1 MPEAVEQA
9 TEAMPQS
16 APTPESRRGGFSLR
30 AICLGL
36 VLMTVNIYWVT
47 VVEVRWYT
55 LDSSCLPLFITPI
68 FLLFVLTVANLG
80 VRRLS
85 PRSALTQAELLVIYV
100 MMVVS
105 MTLCGHDTLQNMFGT
120 IGHAYQFATPENGYE
135 DLFMQYLP
143 NWLVVS
149 DKDALS
155 AFYDGG
161 MPWYRPEYL
170 HAWAGPLVA
179 WGVFMFVI
187 ILTMLCV
194 NVVIRKEWT
203 EHEKLAFPLVLLP
216 LELTRGEQTS
226 QFFRSK
232 FMWGGFA
239 VAAVIDLVNGFHALF
254 PAVPEI
260 KYIKLYDLRQHF
272 RGRPWNAIGR
282 TRMGMYPFAVGLAFF
297 LPSDL
302 SFSCWFFY
310 VLSKV
315 ELIGCAMLGQES
327 LKGLPYL
334 NEQAAGAWLALAVV
348 AIWTTRHHLA
358 EVFRKAF
365 GRPSSLDD
373 SQEPISYRAALVI
386 IGLGFAFIVAFCKAA
401 GMHFWP
407 IVGLF
412 GIYYMMS
419 LAMTRV
425 RAELGAPHETYFV
438 NPHRILTGLGN
449 TGAFAARDLTI
460 MATMYW
466 FNRCYRSHPMPNQLE
481 AFKMAEQSM
490 MDRRRLFAVLLLAAV
505 AAIVITYWANLS
517 VTYDAGAAA
526 KARGFKSWLG
536 REAYDKFL
544 RPWLLNPTGTNWL
557 GVAFMGVGAAV
568 TIALK
573 ALRTRYVGL
582 PFHPAGYAL
591 AISFAMDYF
600 WFAFFVSWLLKVTI
614 MRYWGMKAHRQGV
627 WVCLGLIMGDYFFGS
642 LWAIVGPVFHVP
654 NYKIFI

>member
-1 MPEAVEQA
+1 MPEAAGRTAQVL
-9 TEAMPQS
+9 PQ
-16 APTPESRRGGFSLR
+16 PDPREEPRLGGFTAR
-30 AICLGL
+30 AIFLGL
-36 VLMTVNIYWVT
+36 VLMTVNIWWVT

-55 LDSSCLPLFITPI
+55 LDSSCLPLFITPVFI
-68 FLLFVLTVANLG
+68 LFLVTVLNLA
-80 VRRLS
+80 VRRLA
-85 PRSALTQAELLVIYV
+85 PRSALTQAELLVMYV

-120 IGHAYQFATPENGYE
+120 IGHPYQFATPENGYE
-135 DLFMQYLP
+135 DLFLQYLP

-149 DKDALS
+149 DKDALD

-161 MPWYRPEYL
+161 MAWYRPEYL
-170 HAWAGPLVA
+170 RAWAAPLLA
-179 WGVFMFVI
+179 WGAFIAVI
-187 ILTMLCV
+187 IVTMLCI
-194 NVVIRKEWT
+194 NIIIRKEWT

-216 LELTRGEQTS
+216 LELTRGERTA

-239 VAAVIDLVNGFHALF
+239 VAAVIDLINGFHALF

-260 KYIKLYDLRQHF
+260 PYIKLYDLRQHF
-272 RGRPWNAIGR
+272 RARPWNAIGR

-315 ELIGCAMLGQES
+315 ELIGCALIGRES

-348 AIWTTRHHLA
+348 AVWTTRFHLGH
-358 EVFRKAF
+358 VLRKVL
-365 GRPSSLDD
+365 GRPSPLDD
-373 SQEPISYRAALVI
+373 SQEPITYRMALVLM
-386 IGLGFAFIVAFCKAA
+386 GLGFAFIVGFCTAA

-407 IVGLF
+407 IVGF
-412 GIYYMMS
+412 FAIYYMMS

-425 RAELGAPHETYFV
+425 RAELGSPHETYFV
-438 NPHRILTGLGN
+438 NPHRILAGIGN
-449 TGAFAARDLTI
+449 TRAFAPRDLTI

-481 AFKMAEQSM
+481 AFKMAQQSM
-490 MDRRRLFAVLLLAAV
+490 MDRRRLFAVLLLASV
-505 AAIVITYWANLS
+505 AAIIATYWANLA

-536 REAYDKFL
+536 RESYDGFL
-544 RPWLLNPTGTNWL
+544 RPWLLNPTGTQWL
-557 GVAFMGVGAAV
+557 SVVFMAIGAALIV
-568 TIALK
+568 ALK
-573 ALRTRYVGL
+573 GLRTRFVGL

-627 WVCLGLIMGDYFFGS
+627 WVCLGLIMGDYFLGS
-642 LWAIVGPVFHVP
+642 LWAIVGPVFQVA